1 MTASPQE
8 GQTMEPKRGNRA
20 LQAQLVIAIKEVQGA
35 QRETIDTTMPD
46 KLQII
51 KTLMDIEAQLR
62 DIMESVPE
70 DKPERG

>member
-1 MTASPQE
+1 
-8 GQTMEPKRGNRA
+8 MEPKRGNRA

-35 QRETIDTTMPD
+35 QRETIDTTMAD

-62 DIMESVPE
+62 DIMSRIPE
-70 DKPERG
+70 DKAENI

>member
-1 MTASPQE
+1 
-8 GQTMEPKRGNRA
+8 MEPKRGNRA

-35 QRETIDTTMPD
+35 QRETIDTTMTD

-62 DIMESVPE
+62 DIMSRIPE
-70 DKPERG
+70 DKTENI

>member
-1 MTASPQE
+1 
-8 GQTMEPKRGNRA
+8 MEPKRGNRA

-62 DIMESVPE
+62 DIMSRIPE
-70 DKPERG
+70 DKAENI